1 MKAFALKAFIRQ
13 QGCELKR
20 IGRSRNWLLK
30 ANFDQLQT
38 ITDFIDN
45 ASEPSWAWLS
55 KLLNKQYQDLSHDEL
70 LRIGSM
76 LTEVTVGS
84 LIAKSHCTIAQ
95 ARRVI
100 DELEGLD

>member
-1 MKAFALKAFIRQ
+1 M
-13 QGCELKR
+13 CV
-20 IGRSRNWLLK
+20 SYWLLT
-30 ANFDQLQT
+30 AQLGVVHGGT
-38 ITDFIDN
+38 RFIDN

-76 LTEVTVGS
+76 LTEITVGN